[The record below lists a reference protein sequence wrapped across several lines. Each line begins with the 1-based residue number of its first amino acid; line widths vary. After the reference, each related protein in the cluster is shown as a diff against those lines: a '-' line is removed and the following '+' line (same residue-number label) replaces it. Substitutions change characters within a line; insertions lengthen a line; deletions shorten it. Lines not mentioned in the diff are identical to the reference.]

1 VPLTEIATRDSSF
14 GPSAGSSKGGGRM
27 NRSASM
33 IALTTGFA
41 ILGSDLD
48 KKCDAGVQVDEK
60 DEFGCKH
67 CAVTPFCSTWICK
80 GPVLPGPRSH
90 MRKLICTSKR

>member
-1 VPLTEIATRDSSF
+1 MA
-14 GPSAGSSKGGGRM
+14 RM

-33 IALTTGFA
+33 VALTTGFA

-60 DEFGCKH
+60 DEFGCTFFFAISAS
-67 CAVTPFCSTWICK
+67 CFWLEAVPI
-80 GPVLPGPRSH
+80 
-90 MRKLICTSKR
+90 

>member
-1 VPLTEIATRDSSF
+1 
-14 GPSAGSSKGGGRM
+14 M

-67 CAVTPFCSTWICK
+67 CAVTPFCSF
-80 GPVLPGPRSH
+80 GLARASPPRFAQSH
-90 MRKLICTSKR
+90 A

>member
-1 VPLTEIATRDSSF
+1 MA
-14 GPSAGSSKGGGRM
+14 RM

-33 IALTTGFA
+33 VALTTGFA

-60 DEFGCKH
+60 DEFGCTFFLQYPHHASGWKL
-67 CAVTPFCSTWICK
+67 CQSKVTFAVFWYC
-80 GPVLPGPRSH
+80 R
-90 MRKLICTSKR
+90 